1 MAAARL
7 GRDRCTRE
15 RRDLSRRSRFFRG
28 MDMEKDDVANG

>member
-15 RRDLSRRSRFFRG
+15 RRDLSRRSRFRG